1 VRLTTKLF
9 IFPVFAVA
17 LMAGDTPSVGS
28 SFRPEGS
35 LPRDILT
42 NEGLVVL
49 SDAGFSDTFIVEKIL
64 LSRTRFD
71 TSVEGLAYLR
81 RNALSEELVRFVM
94 EHASKPPL
102 VPGPPVVEP
111 VQPAK
116 AIKQNAVAIQP
127 AAAPAAPGRQ
137 WYSYQWC
144 AGPAMSPAAPQPMP
158 MATPAFYPYA
168 WVASR

>member
-1 VRLTTKLF
+1 
-9 IFPVFAVA
+9 
-17 LMAGDTPSVGS
+17 MAGDTPAVGS

-42 NEGLVVL
+42 NEGLVIL
-49 SDAGFSDTFIVEKIL
+49 SDAGFSDGFIVEKIL

-102 VPGPPVVEP
+102 VPGPPVET

-116 AIKQNAVAIQP
+116 AVKQNAAAVQP
-127 AAAPAAPGRQ
+127 PSPGRQ
-137 WYSYQWC
+137 WYGYQWC
-144 AGPAMSPAAPQPMP
+144 ASPAMTPAAPQLMP
-158 MATPAFYPYA
+158 TATPAFYPYA